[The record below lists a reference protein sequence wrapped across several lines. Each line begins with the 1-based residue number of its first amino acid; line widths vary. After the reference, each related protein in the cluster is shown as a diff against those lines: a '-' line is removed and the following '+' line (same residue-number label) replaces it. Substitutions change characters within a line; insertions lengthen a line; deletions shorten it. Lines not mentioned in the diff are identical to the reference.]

1 MTTPYKTLQS
11 CTQGQHNFILCLI
24 LTPSIDIYAQLTMFE
39 LEQHAVGSKLVVN
52 DTHVTSL
59 FAQFPV
65 TMPKA
70 MKAKKAAAAPKAM
83 KAKK

>member
-1 MTTPYKTLQS
+1 MS
-11 CTQGQHNFILCLI
+11 
-24 LTPSIDIYAQLTMFE
+24 E